1 MKDLA
6 FLEGILAAVSTQDT
20 QKRLKAAEDLSN
32 YLSEP
37 SNGIEFIGFDKLLD
51 GLVGWVNSS
60 NFRLSLTGLDLLH
73 KIVDKVGASFRSHLL
88 PVVPA
93 IIDRLGDSKQQ
104 VRDSSQDLLQK
115 FMIVSSPQHVLEQLI
130 PAFAHKAWR
139 VREEVLH
146 CLVTSLNEFGQSSL
160 TISKFVPHICK
171 LLADPNSQVR
181 DSAISAL
188 VEIYRHVG
196 EKVRVDLSKKG
207 IPSSRL
213 SIIYAK
219 FDEVARSGTMMVNE
233 PNGPSRVNGESET
246 DGAKLSTMGPSR
258 VGSTK
263 KTLPSRKTSGS
274 KTPAS
279 SSSSASAGAVDEA
292 DFENAFFD
300 CPDVK
305 VFNARDLAEE
315 MSKIQS
321 VLSDDKNDWEHRV
334 AALKKIRSLVQAGAM
349 EFDNFLSL
357 LRLQEGAFK
366 LSTKDLRSTVT
377 REACV
382 TLSYLSTMLKSKFDH
397 TAEAVLPTLINLIP
411 NSAKIMATSGHACI
425 CFILKNT
432 HAHRL
437 VPIFSNNMT
446 SKSSIIRRRCCEYI
460 DVLLVHWDT
469 STIKPRIS
477 EIEEAIRKGI
487 SDADVEA
494 RATMRRA
501 FWHYHDHFRDKAEN
515 LLKSFDPSKQKQLE
529 NDRNLPNLGPAKP
542 SSSGRY
548 ATVKPTKPTS
558 GNRIRTASATSED
571 GAASSR
577 APSRQTSGM
586 SSRAIRTSHREDTRH
601 VVASKTPGSHLSP
614 MAAMGR
620 SLSNIDQRSAERATT
635 RSKLRSGASR
645 VLSPPNHHMQQQRQ
659 SRAQYPSRGTVSQPS
674 SRSQSPDRL
683 LATFPPR
690 ERSEAYCRRESLTGR
705 TKIPTP
711 SVSRHPSDEALD
723 NPGYQSPYPPFTY
736 SRSSLPVRTPL
747 RGRTA
752 SQSSSRASSRGAS
765 RDTSPER
772 RRLSVERGYSPSHL
786 PVLKKASP
794 LHNQPMAKQSNQTS
808 DGSLKGVTE
817 AAVWDAW
824 HKSPSRRKYSFGSTN
839 SQCSDD
845 DNDSE
850 VGSISSERSYGSRGS
865 RNHHKVLEPGNEVG
879 EIVRLTSSNVWSDR
893 RDGVMCLQSFLLN
906 SGVLSQIELSKIK
919 DCLTR
924 LFFDPHNKVYSL
936 FLDALCDFIVVNK
949 VDLHDWLFVLL
960 SRLLTKLGTE
970 LLNSLQSKVVR
981 VLDVIRDSFPY
992 DLQFSILTRF
1002 ITDQTQTPNLKV
1014 KIAILQYLQGLIGLM
1029 DPSDFT
1035 NSGETRL
1042 AVSRIIT
1049 WTTEPKSVD
1058 VRKESAAVIVALF
1071 ELNTPEF
1078 SMMLTVLPKSFQDGA
1093 TKLLHNHLKSSTQG
1107 AEPFAAGRGSPS
1119 TSSSN
1124 YDEVE
1129 ERPRLRLGYRTL
1141 SSPSMKAMAPIK
1153 DESSNDQP
1161 SSPDHHTKLP
1171 SPAKTT
1177 QSPRGSQTRFGFS
1190 QKTNTTSLHG
1200 DSSFEVEPL
1209 SSSESLDGR
1218 YGSASPSNRGDAAA
1232 ATAYQGDDA
1241 PSVSSGYNSDDITS
1255 GQAENHRR
1263 ASGASA
1269 GPATTGVPAGE
1280 TPAGQKYDPRQYQ
1293 DRQNDFHPLPEV
1305 NGFLTAGRKK
1315 NGEVEDELD
1324 RSLEGMD
1331 HSDDQFDKDNLA
1343 EHSDTLS
1350 PVMVPLGAP
1359 SGMQT
1364 EEKKEAFGELLKMT
1378 REKIPA
1384 LWEEKLTTL
1393 LSLIL
1398 KNIGDDEPGVRLLA
1412 LRVLRDLVRTKPHA
1426 FNQPMDK
1433 VIETVLIAH
1442 KDTQKEV
1449 VRVAEEAA
1457 GTIAKSLV
1465 PRLCLQA
1472 LSPVLREA
1480 EFPVNLAALKMAVKV
1495 VEDIDSETV
1504 EENLGELVPGLIRC
1518 YDHVE
1523 SSVRKASVFCLV
1535 AIHQAVGEDILM
1547 PHLAELSGTKMKLL
1561 NLYIKRSQAGNGNGR
1576 S

>member
-219 FDEVARSGTMMVNE
+219 FDEVARSGKMMVNE

-382 TLSYLSTMLKSKFDH
+382 TLSYLSTLLKSKFDH

-446 SKSSIIRRRCCEYI
+446 SKSSIIRRRCSEYI
-460 DVLLVHWDT
+460 DLLLVHWDT

-558 GNRIRTASATSED
+558 GNRIRSASATSED

-601 VVASKTPGSHLSP
+601 VVASKTSGSHLSP

-659 SRAQYPSRGTVSQPS
+659 SRPQYPSRGTVSQPS

-711 SVSRHPSDEALD
+711 S
-723 NPGYQSPYPPFTY
+723 
-736 SRSSLPVRTPL
+736 

-906 SGVLSQIELSKIK
+906 SGVLSQVELSKIK

-1107 AEPFAAGRGSPS
+1107 AEPFAAGRASPS

-1171 SPAKTT
+1171 TPAKTT

-1190 QKTNTTSLHG
+1190 PKTNTTSLHE
-1200 DSSFEVEPL
+1200 DSIFEVEPL

-1218 YGSASPSNRGDAAA
+1218 YGSASPSSRGDAAAAA

-1412 LRVLRDLVRTKPHA
+1412 LRVLRDLVRTKPNA

-1495 VEDIDSETV
+1495 VEDIDSKTV

>member
-1 MKDLA
+1 MTC
-6 FLEGILAAVSTQDT
+6 FLRGH
-20 QKRLKAAEDLSN
+20 
-32 YLSEP
+32 
-37 SNGIEFIGFDKLLD
+37 LLD
-51 GLVGWVNSS
+51 ELFFQDPTFSNIFWSS
-60 NFRLSLTGLDLLH
+60 FT
-73 KIVDKVGASFRSHLL
+73 
-88 PVVPA
+88 VVPA

-219 FDEVARSGTMMVNE
+219 FDEVARSGKMMVNE

-382 TLSYLSTMLKSKFDH
+382 TLSYLSTLLKSKFDH

-446 SKSSIIRRRCCEYI
+446 SKSSIIRRRCSEYI
-460 DVLLVHWDT
+460 DLLLVHWDT

-558 GNRIRTASATSED
+558 GNRIRSASATSED

-601 VVASKTPGSHLSP
+601 VVASKTSGSHLSP

-659 SRAQYPSRGTVSQPS
+659 SRPQYPSRGTVSQPS

-736 SRSSLPVRTPL
+736 SPSSLPVRTPL
-747 RGRTA
+747 ISRHLSFEYLPKRPQSQYFSYIPVPHRGRTA

-906 SGVLSQIELSKIK
+906 SGVLSQVELSKIK

-1107 AEPFAAGRGSPS
+1107 AEPFAAGRASPS

-1171 SPAKTT
+1171 TPAKTT

-1190 QKTNTTSLHG
+1190 PKTNTTSLHE
-1200 DSSFEVEPL
+1200 DSIFEVEPL

-1218 YGSASPSNRGDAAA
+1218 YGSASPSSRGDAAAAA

-1412 LRVLRDLVRTKPHA
+1412 LRVLRDLVRTKPNA

-1495 VEDIDSETV
+1495 VEDIDSKTV

>member
-115 FMIVSSPQHVLEQLI
+115 FMIVSSPQIWAIIIDYL
-130 PAFAHKAWR
+130 K
-139 VREEVLH
+139 
-146 CLVTSLNEFGQSSL
+146 
-160 TISKFVPHICK
+160 ICTTH
-171 LLADPNSQVR
+171 LQTF
-181 DSAISAL
+181 
-188 VEIYRHVG
+188 
-196 EKVRVDLSKKG
+196 
-207 IPSSRL
+207 SRP
-213 SIIYAK
+213 K
-219 FDEVARSGTMMVNE
+219 Q
-233 PNGPSRVNGESET
+233 PGPSRVNGESET

-411 NSAKIMATSGHACI
+411 NSAK
-425 CFILKNT
+425 NT

-460 DVLLVHWDT
+460 DLLLVHWDT

-558 GNRIRTASATSED
+558 GNRIRSASATSED

-711 SVSRHPSDEALD
+711 S
-723 NPGYQSPYPPFTY
+723 
-736 SRSSLPVRTPL
+736 

-865 RNHHKVLEPGNEVG
+865 RNHHKEVG

-906 SGVLSQIELSKIK
+906 SG
-919 DCLTR
+919 
-924 LFFDPHNKVYSL
+924 VYSL

-1002 ITDQTQTPNLKV
+1002 ITDQTQTPNL
-1014 KIAILQYLQGLIGLM
+1014 
-1029 DPSDFT
+1029 
-1035 NSGETRL
+1035 
-1042 AVSRIIT
+1042 
-1049 WTTEPKSVD
+1049 
-1058 VRKESAAVIVALF
+1058 KESAAVIVALF

>member
-711 SVSRHPSDEALD
+711 S
-723 NPGYQSPYPPFTY
+723 
-736 SRSSLPVRTPL
+736 